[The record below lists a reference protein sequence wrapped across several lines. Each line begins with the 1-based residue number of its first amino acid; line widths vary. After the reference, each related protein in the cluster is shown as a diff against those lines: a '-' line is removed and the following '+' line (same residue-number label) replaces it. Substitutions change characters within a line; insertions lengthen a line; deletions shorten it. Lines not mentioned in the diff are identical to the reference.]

1 MATAHAF
8 PSFLAWVE
16 RGSVLVRRMNSERI
30 AEDPRLRRILR
41 GDASVDGEEKAAAPG
56 SVDAT
61 GGATGAATAGDTC
74 SADAVAGGEA
84 PAETARDSFER
95 VEAATDSD
103 DIKQQSDNSA
113 PQTFRVL
120 LWTYRVHA
128 SLQHALQYAL
138 FAKASDDGYFVPI
151 APRVFCV
158 APAYLTT
165 FTKLFDA
172 HSSSRQWNAALK
184 LLSQLDSIIAK
195 RYEMGACVFDCGLFD
210 GVKRQHHKPLVDD
223 EFCDGRIAS
232 ITYTRGP
239 VPSMH
244 AAFVVASTVAAWLD
258 LQPSNVAILVAPNN
272 EQMSVFATCC
282 AMYCTDATSFPANFA
297 RELLEVYQQHIRG
310 SESWPTKLSRTF
322 SGLDAKNVYY
332 AGGNVPKPQARFVAD
347 FSALLEM
354 RDHALSECLDA
365 PEIRERREKLTGVTI
380 APAPQ
385 QLYVHEIRLL
395 PPDNSSSRDA
405 ATDTDSAIACA
416 SDGTMETTAT
426 ASKSQSVA
434 AIRYRPYFVFQ
445 SEKGVLFSSLIHGVR
460 DVNLAADGPHVFKV
474 HKTLEQCS
482 EFALKMYHLPFGRQG
497 ELVLDARL
505 HAILMLH
512 AASAR
517 SSASD
522 STSGPQEITLAVD
535 NGDFDCI
542 SAFHALPK
550 GFKMQI
556 WFGHSASAFPP
567 PPPASTAHSIS
578 DDDDQDAASLSSTS
592 SASAATAASASTAP
606 HRSSFTAGVAAR
618 NNPLEHRKSIRYEG
632 PRLVSFLLGQRDV
645 RTAFGDVVLQ
655 RIHLYRRATSS
666 EVELFLLFS
675 VELPG
680 VATSCAVRLLPY
692 RLLFRYVLPDEVR
705 SKMLAMGATEESL
718 NATAPSSFDVGTG
731 MTFDEEY
738 ARWLQHIYD
747 TELNNPSGVIEG
759 ELSGATPA
767 ADLVPTNTYRTE
779 LCTGSESS
787 SVTTGQA
794 STENVGDEVKSLP
807 CFHSYHTECIDSWLC
822 LNKVCPVCQFSVDQV
837 EAASTLLD
845 A

>member
-56 SVDAT
+56 SADPNGDAT
-61 GGATGAATAGDTC
+61 GAVAAGATC
-74 SADAVAGGEA
+74 SADAVAGCEA

-151 APRVFCV
+151 APR
-158 APAYLTT
+158 
-165 FTKLFDA
+165 
-172 HSSSRQWNAALK
+172 
-184 LLSQLDSIIAK
+184 
-195 RYEMGACVFDCGLFD
+195 YEMGACVFDCGLFD
-210 GVKRQHHKPLVDD
+210 GVKRQHHKALVDD

-322 SGLDAKNVYY
+322 SGLDAKNVYYAGGNVPKPQARFNVYY

-474 HKTLEQCS
+474 HKTLEQCT
-482 EFALKMYHLPFGRQG
+482 
-497 ELVLDARL
+497 
-505 HAILMLH
+505 
-512 AASAR
+512 R

-550 GFKMQI
+550 G
-556 WFGHSASAFPP
+556 
-567 PPPASTAHSIS
+567 
-578 DDDDQDAASLSSTS
+578 
-592 SASAATAASASTAP
+592 
-606 HRSSFTAGVAAR
+606 

-767 ADLVPTNTYRTE
+767 ADLVPTNTYRTVRVPIQ
-779 LCTGSESS
+779 S
-787 SVTTGQA
+787 SVQ
-794 STENVGDEVKSLP
+794 
-807 CFHSYHTECIDSWLC
+807 
-822 LNKVCPVCQFSVDQV
+822 
-837 EAASTLLD
+837 AASPPPSRPGRPQPRM
-845 A
+845 